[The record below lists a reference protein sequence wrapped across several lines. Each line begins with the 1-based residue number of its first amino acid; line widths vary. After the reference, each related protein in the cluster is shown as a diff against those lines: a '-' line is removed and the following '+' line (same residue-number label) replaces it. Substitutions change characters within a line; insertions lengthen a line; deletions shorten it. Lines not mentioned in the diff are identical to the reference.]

1 MSWEQV
7 TNIISQFMDKPIVI
21 TITGVLS
28 SALVLF
34 TLFAKSSFGKKAI
47 IKLTSLY
54 NLGQR
59 TTNETLKKVQDVE
72 TLAKEKISAL
82 EAEYSQKADEIQRA
96 CEEKVALAL
105 SFVVFYEESV
115 LSVLDKL
122 PNAKVKAALL
132 EFKSKLDEKK
142 KTITA
147 TIGELYF
154 DFTKA
159 VENKEK
165 EIQEQY
171 NEKILF
177 LEDEIKKLTL
187 YIEEIKGEQ
196 NNGEQREEP
205 SEINSDSTE
214 EEIQND

>member
-21 TITGVLS
+21 ALTGVLS
-28 SALVLF
+28 GALVLF

-59 TTNETLKKVQDVE
+59 TANETLKKVQDVE

-142 KTITA
+142 KTMTA
-147 TIGELYF
+147 TIGELYY

-196 NNGEQREEP
+196 NNGEQREQP